1 MKGSGKKK
9 RALGRGM
16 KELIGDSLSELMGE
30 SAERAAAAPAPE
42 PAPEPIPQ
50 APPATAAGARPARSE
65 RPKVIAVASGKGG
78 TGKSLVAVNLAVAMA
93 SHLRISLIDADFG
106 LANAHILMGVLPRLD
121 ISHLLSGER
130 ELREVLM
137 EGPRGV
143 KLLPGASGIPELAA
157 LDDDGV
163 GRLAS
168 AVAPLVE
175 ETDVTILDCPAGLGR
190 HSLLF
195 LHGAD
200 FVVVVTTEDLTS
212 MTDAYALIKT
222 LVAYRPNTAVG
233 LLVNDARSLAE
244 GAEAYRKVAHVARK
258 FLGREI
264 LSLGTIPRDPHLE
277 RSVMERRPVV
287 SGHPTS
293 DSARALNELALR
305 LASLEGPRPSLSFS
319 QRLHRTLAAASVTG
333 SRSPRYGDG
342 LCAS

>member
-1 MKGSGKKK
+1 MKSGIRKK

-16 KELIGDSLSELMGE
+16 KELIGDSLSELMSDARTDAPAE
-30 SAERAAAAPAPE
+30 SEAPEAPAPAPAPE
-42 PAPEPIPQ
+42 AVPRE
-50 APPATAAGARPARSE
+50 TRSE

-93 SHLRISLIDADFG
+93 GHLKVSLIDADFG
-106 LANAHILMGVLPRLD
+106 LANAHILMGILPRLD

-130 ELREVLM
+130 EVREVITDA
-137 EGPRGV
+137 PRGV
-143 KLLPGASGIPELAA
+143 KLLPGASGIPELAS
-157 LDDDGV
+157 LDDQGV
-163 GRLAS
+163 GRLAT
-168 AVAPLVE
+168 AVAPLIE

-200 FVVVVTTEDLTS
+200 LVVVVTTEDHTS

-222 LVAYRPNTAVG
+222 LVAYRPNAAVG
-233 LLVNDARSLAE
+233 LLVNDARSPAE
-244 GAEAYRKVAHVARK
+244 GAEAYRKISHVSRK

-264 LSLGTIPRDPHLE
+264 LSLGTIPRDPYLE

-287 SGHPTS
+287 SGHPAS
-293 DSARALNELALR
+293 ASARALNELALR

-333 SRSPRYGDG
+333 ARTPRYGDG